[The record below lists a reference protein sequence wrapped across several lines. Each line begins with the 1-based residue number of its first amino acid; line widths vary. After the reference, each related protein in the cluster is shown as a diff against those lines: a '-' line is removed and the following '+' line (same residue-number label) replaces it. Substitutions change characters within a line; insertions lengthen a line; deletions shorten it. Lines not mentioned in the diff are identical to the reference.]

1 MAISGGGPAGLAVAI
16 QAASRGLSTIVL
28 ERRREPLDK
37 ACGEGLMPA
46 GVRGLEALGVRDLL
60 RSADCKVFE
69 GIRYVQED
77 GSFAEGRLPRGGGL
91 GIRRI
96 ALVEALARRAK
107 EVGVEVRH
115 QSAVRSHH
123 RAPGGVRVETEG
135 EDIEA
140 QILVAADG
148 IASPLRRAEG
158 LDAQRRGP
166 KRFGLRRHFRVPPWT
181 SFVEVYLSP
190 EAEAYVTPI
199 GDRVG
204 VAFLWDDAR
213 FHGRVSI
220 EALTAR
226 FPALASRLEGAEFDS
241 APRGAGPLARSSRAR
256 TAERFAL
263 VGDAAGYLDA
273 ITGEGLSLAFSS
285 AEALGRILPEAVAQG
300 GTRRSLLPYEREYR
314 RLYRRY
320 EWVTRA
326 VLAVARHPGCRRP
339 IIKALSRQPR
349 IFERL
354 LEWFA
359 G

>member
-1 MAISGGGPAGLAVAI
+1 
-16 QAASRGLSTIVL
+16 
-28 ERRREPLDK
+28 
-37 ACGEGLMPA
+37 MPA
-46 GVRGLEALGVRDLL
+46 GVRGLEALGVRGLL
-60 RSADCKVFE
+60 RSPDWTVFE

-77 GSFAEGRLPRGGGL
+77 GSFAEGRLPAGGGL

-107 EVGVEVRH
+107 EVGVELRH
-115 QSAVRSHH
+115 QSAVRAH
-123 RAPGGVRVETEG
+123 RKVRDGVSVETEG

-148 IASPLRRAEG
+148 VASPLRRAEG
-158 LDAQRRGP
+158 LDAEPRGP
-166 KRFGLRRHFRVPPWT
+166 RRFGLRRHFRIAPWT
-181 SFVEVYLSP
+181 NYVEVHLSP
-190 EAEAYVTPI
+190 EAEAYVTPV

-220 EALTAR
+220 EGLTAR

-241 APRGAGPLARSSRAR
+241 EPRGAGPLARSSRAR

-263 VGDAAGYLDA
+263 VGDAAGYVDA

-285 AEALGRILPEAVAQG
+285 AEALALILPEAIAQG

-320 EWVTRA
+320 ACVTRA
-326 VLAVARHPGCRRP
+326 VLAVARHPACRRQ
-339 IIKALSRQPR
+339 IVKALSRQPR
-349 IFERL
+349 IFEHL